1 LETAPIPIGTTI
13 FDGAF
18 LREDFSFISKPISN
32 VDDFLAGTLEYAR
45 LWSILRPTYG
55 QKWKTAWE
63 RFYVTPREIV
73 AKPFAIDPSPKNWW
87 QG

>member
-1 LETAPIPIGTTI
+1 
-13 FDGAF
+13 
-18 LREDFSFISKPISN
+18 
-32 VDDFLAGTLEYAR
+32 VDDFLASVLQYAR

-73 AKPFAIDPSPKNWW
+73 AKPFASQRFKPKCEMRLSQNR
-87 QG
+87 